1 MCVPWSRSL
10 QRTSAGSAP
19 LRCEHLR
26 PPANTQVERRRIY
39 NGFVLINCYNDFWCY
54 ILMLLWA
61 ALYTFPGTSQRYISE
76 STALNL
82 IIIKVIISSVPRLL
96 LLSTLSLHFFSL
108 LTPKRTKLVGLSPWL
123 SILNTNSIN
132 LNINA
137 SKTQTVSI
145 NKPAAPVLIKW
156 QKCWKA
162 RGAAPGPSLNRSPV
176 SRIRG
181 WQCFY
186 WHFFKTSYFTLTLH
200 IYHLTL
206 LSGGR
211 GDGGGKAGKPAGDS
225 ERLWATPWMF
235 FFFFFK
241 DTLFGIFAESKTYI
255 FDVRL
260 AHFHS
265 CLWSQIRYFEPK
277 IRQDLNLKKCF
288 GSWTQPE
295 QESQCFEK

>member
-108 LTPKRTKLVGLSPWL
+108 LTPKRTKLVSLSPWL

-235 FFFFFK
+235 FFFF
-241 DTLFGIFAESKTYI
+241 
-255 FDVRL
+255 
-260 AHFHS
+260 
-265 CLWSQIRYFEPK
+265 
-277 IRQDLNLKKCF
+277 
-288 GSWTQPE
+288 
-295 QESQCFEK
+295 